1 MFSKILKD
9 LRLEKKLIQKELGCK
24 LGISLSSISMYERGE
39 RQPDLET
46 LIKISKFFNVTTD
59 YLLGLTDI
67 PNYEKMPNQHQITN
81 LTKNE
86 NELLEIFRRMDSE
99 RDQIK
104 LIGRVEEVVA
114 QMMKDENMGN
124 FKSDSVQ
131 STPSKQNVG

>member
-104 LIGRVEEVVA
+104 LIGRVEEVVS

>member
-9 LRLEKKLIQKELGCK
+9 LRLEKKLIQKELGRK

-46 LIKISKFFNVTTD
+46 LIKISEFFHVSTD

-67 PNYEKMPNQHQITN
+67 PNYEKMSNQHQITH

-86 NELLEIFRRMDSE
+86 LEILEIFNKITNE

-104 LIGRVEEVVA
+104 LIGRFDEIVE
-114 QMMKDENMGN
+114 QMTSN
-124 FKSDSVQ
+124 FKSNDAP
-131 STPSKQNVG
+131 STHSKKDVG

>member
-1 MFSKILKD
+1 MFSKIIKD

-67 PNYEKMPNQHQITN
+67 PNYEKMPNQHQITH

-86 NELLEIFRRMDSE
+86 LELLEIFRSMDSE

-104 LIGRVEEVVA
+104 LIGRVQEVVE
-114 QMMKDENMGN
+114 QMTKDENMGN
-124 FKSDSVQ
+124 FKSDNAQ
-131 STPSKQNVG
+131 STPSKKNVG